1 MTVES
6 FDARADEQVEQPLTR
21 RNFLKGVGVGFA
33 AAVLGLDVEAGGD
46 DQEKEGSP
54 FEPETQRAAL
64 SFVAEKM
71 NVVLD
76 AAIALPVV
84 VEAESVS
91 DEDFNKAVGFDTG
104 GKRHNVFLPP
114 STIFLLNNSKMHNL
128 VHECV
133 HYIQVHYK
141 GVTDGTS
148 DEVENEAVA
157 IQNAF
162 REKTK
167 PATK

>member
-1 MTVES
+1 MTIES
-6 FDARADEQVEQPLTR
+6 FDACPDEPVEQPLTR
-21 RNFLKGVGVGFA
+21 RNFLRGVCAGLA
-33 AAVLGLDVEAGGD
+33 ASAFGLDAEAGG

-54 FEPETQRAAL
+54 FDPEAPRAAL

-84 VEAESVS
+84 IEAESVS
-91 DEDFNKAVGFDTG
+91 DEDFNKVVGFDAG

-114 STIFLLNNSKMHNL
+114 STIFLLSDSKMHNL

-133 HYIQVHYK
+133 HYMQVHYK

-148 DEVENEAVA
+148 DEVEDEAVA

-167 PATK
+167 PAAK

>member
-1 MTVES
+1 
-6 FDARADEQVEQPLTR
+6 
-21 RNFLKGVGVGFA
+21 
-33 AAVLGLDVEAGGD
+33 
-46 DQEKEGSP
+46 
-54 FEPETQRAAL
+54 
-64 SFVAEKM
+64 M